1 LKNKLNRFFGLW
13 RNFIIGSVNH
23 FFVYVTGIRV
33 LPLQSTLLKLNTLTE
48 TSIKRSWKCGVLM
61 NSMKRYLI
69 FVKPYRWKIVFTILI
84 GVVKFTIPLLIPLLL
99 QYLIDDVINGE
110 TLTKE
115 QKIDQLMLIMG
126 AAFILFVILR
136 PPIEYI
142 RQYYAQ
148 WVGSKI
154 LYDIR
159 DQLFTHLQKLSLR
172 FYANTRVGE
181 VISRVIHDVEQ
192 TKTFVITGIMNVW
205 LDLIT
210 IVIAIVIMLT
220 MDVSLTIVA
229 VLLFPFYGLSVK
241 YFYSKLRMLTRV
253 RSQALANVQGHLHE
267 RVQGIPIIQGF
278 ALEDHEQKEFDRQN
292 QNFLT
297 KALEH
302 TRWNAKTFAVVN
314 TITDVAPLLVIGYAS
329 YQVILGDIKIG
340 TMVAFI
346 AYIDRLYSPLRR
358 LVNSST
364 TLTQAVA
371 SMDRVFE
378 FIDEKYDIEDSPSAK
393 SLTKVDGKLSFENV
407 SFKYVEEELPVLKN
421 ITLDMNQGET
431 VAFVGM
437 SGGGKSTLVSLIPRF
452 YDVTEGSIK
461 LDGIDIRDFKVRS
474 LRDKIGIV
482 LQDSILFSDS
492 VKFNI
497 LMGNPHASDEEVIEA
512 AKAANAHDLIMELP
526 EGYDTKVGE
535 RGVKLSGGQKQR
547 ISIARVFLKNP
558 PILILDEA
566 TSALDLES
574 EHLIQES
581 LTLLS
586 KNRTTCVVAHRLS
599 TITHADKIVLLDHG
613 EIKEVGTHEQLMN
626 EKGSYYDLFSIQQ
639 LKK

>member
-1 LKNKLNRFFGLW
+1 
-13 RNFIIGSVNH
+13 
-23 FFVYVTGIRV
+23 
-33 LPLQSTLLKLNTLTE
+33 
-48 TSIKRSWKCGVLM
+48 
-61 NSMKRYLI
+61 MKRYLV
-69 FVKPYRWKIVFTILI
+69 FVKPYKWKIVFTILI

-110 TLTKE
+110 TLTRE
-115 QKIDQLMLIMG
+115 EKIDQLLLIMG
-126 AAFILFVILR
+126 AAFFLFVVLR

-172 FYANTRVGE
+172 FYSNTRVGE

-192 TKTFVITGIMNVW
+192 TKTFVITGLMNVW

-241 YFYSKLRMLTRV
+241 YFYSRLRMLTRV

-278 ALEDHEQKEFDRQN
+278 ALEDHEQKEFAVQN

-302 TRWNAKTFAVVN
+302 TKWNAKTFAVVN

-393 SLTKVDGKLSFENV
+393 ALTKVDGKLSFENV
-407 SFKYVEEELPVLKN
+407 SFKYAEEELPVLKS

-452 YDVTEGSIK
+452 YDVTEGVIK
-461 LDGIDIRDFKVRS
+461 LDGVDIRDLQVRS
-474 LRDKIGIV
+474 LRDQIGIV

-497 LMGNPHASDEEVIEA
+497 LMGNPHATDEEVIEA
-512 AKAANAHDLIMELP
+512 AKAANAHDFIMELP

-558 PILILDEA
+558 PILLLDEA

-613 EIKEVGTHEQLMN
+613 EIKEVGSHDLLMK
-626 EKGSYYDLFSIQQ
+626 EKGYYYDLFSIQQ
-639 LKK
+639 LEK